1 VRPEIASSHEDVIC
15 SYTDIIRK
23 SDYKVRFGQSLRMK
37 EPYVLQASDFV
48 KVVCRSSSGE
58 R

>member
-1 VRPEIASSHEDVIC
+1 VTC

-23 SDYKVRFGQSLRMK
+23 SDYKVRFGRTLRMK

-48 KVVCRSSSGE
+48 KVACRSSSGE
-58 R
+58 RWLST